1 MGRTQARERR
11 SACCRPLLT
20 QWKRPTRACCLR
32 KRRITSRLRSSS
44 EPSKRKNTNH
54 PRRNQTRN
62 KRCCGNGFKK
72 WLKTVECGRYVG
84 SSCPGAQK
92 WPGEAKVSTE
102 NEEVFHLYPSPQ
114 TDTSRTFYIYR
125 ERRDVNRKK
134 CCSVEGSKQ
143 LMFSRINTQIRK

>member
-1 MGRTQARERR
+1 MGSTHGCRLRTQARERR

-44 EPSKRKNTNH
+44 EPS
-54 PRRNQTRN
+54 TRN

-72 WLKTVECGRYVG
+72 RLKTVECGRYVG

-102 NEEVFHLYPSPQ
+102 DEEVFHLYPSPQ

-125 ERRDVNRKK
+125 ERSDVNRK
-134 CCSVEGSKQ
+134 
-143 LMFSRINTQIRK
+143 